1 MKTRKRSR
9 GAATIEFY
17 LVGFFVLLPLLMGI
31 LQTGM
36 FMVAKNTVN
45 LAALAAARAGAAS
58 SGDPSEM
65 RRALVTGLTPLY
77 VAAGIRVMGG
87 SGFTELS
94 KTNYTTIMPAAFAA
108 ANLAWA
114 SPSNKLT
121 VLNPSAASFTDFAI
135 TDPVTKA
142 RLIPHTNLLDDSKI
156 GANSKQT
163 RADAL
168 LLKIELRYC
177 YPMVFPIIDKLIAKV
192 LESDLG
198 ASVEDRLCYSSVGGT
213 HGIPIKSQAIVR
225 MTTPAI
231 QANFK

>member
-1 MKTRKRSR
+1 MKIKQRSR

-36 FMVAKNTVN
+36 LMVAKNTVN

-58 SGDPSEM
+58 SGDPAEM
-65 RRALVTGLTPLY
+65 QRAVVSSLTPLY
-77 VAAGIRVMGG
+77 VASGIRILGG
-87 SGFTELS
+87 SGFTELG
-94 KTNYTTIMPAAFAA
+94 KANYTTIMPAAYAA
-108 ANLAWA
+108 ARVAWA
-114 SPSNKLT
+114 SPTNKLT
-121 VLNPSAASFTDFAI
+121 VLNPSAASFADFAI
-135 TDPVTKA
+135 NDPATKL
-142 RLIPHTNLLDDSKI
+142 RLIPHTNLVDDSKI

-168 LLKIELRYC
+168 LLKVELRYC
-177 YPMVFPIIDKLIAKV
+177 YPMVFPIIDKLIAQV
-192 LESDLG
+192 LQSDLS
-198 ASVEDRLCYSSVGGT
+198 ASVDDRLCYSNLGGS